1 MTAAFRPPVTRETV
15 LFIAIAVS
23 SVALVA
29 GWPQLSGE
37 GAVELLA
44 AAVAVAGLPHG
55 ALDAWIARRVGLW
68 CSYRGAI
75 VFHIAYVA
83 AAGAIVV
90 GWQAAPAIFL
100 AAFLAISAWHF
111 AGDWPLPVALR
122 PLAGAALLAFP
133 VWHWPGDV
141 ARIFTLLGGEY
152 GEALA
157 AVIASTGPLLAVAL
171 GAAMLVCHR
180 RAPMAVAELASLAVL
195 AACVPPLVYFGVYF
209 CGLHSPRHMRL
220 MTADTGAD
228 VRRCLWAVAALYTG
242 SALACAAAAWV
253 LLDGGGS
260 IAPADTTL
268 RVLFIGLAALT
279 VPHMIVVALA
289 ERRIGSAISL
299 APLLD

>member
-1 MTAAFRPPVTRETV
+1 MTAAMRPPVTRETV
-15 LFIAIAVS
+15 LFIAVAMS

-29 GWPQLSGE
+29 GWPQLSDQ
-37 GAVELLA
+37 GAAELLA

-55 ALDAWIARRVGLW
+55 ALDAWIARRAGLW
-68 CSYRGAI
+68 RSYRGAA
-75 VFHIAYVA
+75 VFHTAYVA

-111 AGDWPLPVALR
+111 AGDWPLHVAVR

-133 VWHWPGDV
+133 AWHWPGDV
-141 ARIFTLLGGEY
+141 ARIFMLLGGED
-152 GEALA
+152 GETLA
-157 AVIASTGPLLAVAL
+157 AMIASTGPLLAVAL

-180 RAPMAVAELASLAVL
+180 RAPTAVAELASLAVL
-195 AACVPPLVYFGVYF
+195 AACVPPLFYFGVYF

-220 MTADTGAD
+220 MTADTD
-228 VRRCLWAVAALYTG
+228 VFVRRRLWAIAALYTG
-242 SALACAAAAWV
+242 SALTCAAAAWV
-253 LLDGGGS
+253 LLDGIGS

-279 VPHMIVVALA
+279 VPHMIVVGLA
-289 ERRIGSAISL
+289 ERRGGSAI
-299 APLLD
+299 